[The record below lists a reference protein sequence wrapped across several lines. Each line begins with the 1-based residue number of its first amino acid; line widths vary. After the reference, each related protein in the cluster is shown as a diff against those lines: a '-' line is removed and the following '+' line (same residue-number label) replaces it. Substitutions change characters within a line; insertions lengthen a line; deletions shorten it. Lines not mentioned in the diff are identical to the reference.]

1 MRWLIGLVTTGLV
14 VLVTFVALAIAT
26 SDPVPSSGTYAHALL
41 EADRAMT
48 QRMSVDVGIGMQ
60 YQMGDYGMLERSQ
73 NPEYLRALE
82 EHTRQFDRMLG
93 LNP

>member
-1 MRWLIGLVTTGLV
+1 MKWLIGLVTTGAV
-14 VLVTFVALAIAT
+14 VVVTFLVLAITT
-26 SDPVPSSGTYAHALL
+26 SQPMPSSGAYPHALL

-60 YQMGDYGMLERSQ
+60 LQMVEYGMLERSA

-82 EHTRQFDRMLG
+82 EHTRQFDRTLG
-93 LNP
+93 LTP